1 MTYMK
6 NGGLIRLVAAE
17 DLPRFLKRG
26 FVPFE
31 ANGAPSSKQ
40 SVKRPAKKPPERSKE
55 GKPHGA

>member
-1 MTYMK
+1 MMYMK
-6 NGGLIRLVAAE
+6 NGGLIRLVAAD

-31 ANGAPSSKQ
+31 ASGAPSLKQ
-40 SVKRPAKKPPERSKE
+40 SLEKPAKKPSERSKE